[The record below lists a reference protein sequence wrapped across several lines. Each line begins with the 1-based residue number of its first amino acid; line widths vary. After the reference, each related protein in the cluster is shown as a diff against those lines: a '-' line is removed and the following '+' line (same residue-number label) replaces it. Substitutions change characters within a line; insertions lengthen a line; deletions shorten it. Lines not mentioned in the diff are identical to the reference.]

1 MNLRPGIDTP
11 PPKHFV
17 LAKLNA
23 PFDDR
28 KRMIA
33 ALQAIEAVQR
43 DAINEQREHEG
54 QRVVEGWALN
64 VLVAFGLRFFRGP
77 LEERGA
83 EEPVPNFPP
92 GGVFT
97 TRYGTRFGLDKR
109 QVPLYLRTM
118 AAAADDVFVSR
129 RLAKELGR
137 EPSAEETSAAYRKWL
152 AECESDL
159 VLYIEGNHH
168 YLVTDLWDRL
178 LKEAVRPHGLELA
191 CPVDESYGSEDGR
204 DLIGW
209 FDPISNMDD
218 LIQTDP
224 AYYRSKIYLP
234 HPAPGYPGEAETNRD
249 ELRYNGGTYL
259 VHRKYVEDLDKWRSD
274 DFAITDNFG
283 RTWHGE
289 EARARGLGRDRKTG
303 RVVCGSSGRLLEK
316 EFDSAEAHLAPLDSH
331 ILQVRGGNP
340 APFKGPFPPL
350 KPGETNVFHIQDVR
364 IRRRGGNWRS
374 VDPKTGEV
382 TYGLHFF
389 SFQNNI
395 QQTGFEFIQNI
406 WLLNPLFRLNHDHL
420 LDPDKGIAEPVA
432 GGYYF
437 VPPEHRD
444 YPGEVFFE

>member
-11 PPKHFV
+11 PPKHLILV
-17 LAKLNA
+17 KLNA

-28 KRMIA
+28 EKMIA
-33 ALQAIEAVQR
+33 ALKAIEEVQR
-43 DAINEQREHEG
+43 EACDPERQHEG
-54 QRVVEGWALN
+54 KGCVDGWALN
-64 VLVAFGLRFFRGP
+64 LLVAFGLRFFLGP
-77 LEERGA
+77 LEERGP
-83 EEPVPNFPP
+83 EEPIPNFPP
-92 GGVFT
+92 GGNFT
-97 TRYGTRFGLDKR
+97 PRHPSRFGMEKR
-109 QVPLYLRTM
+109 QVPLYLRKVS
-118 AAAADDVFVSR
+118 AADDDLFVKR

-137 EPSAEETSAAYRKWL
+137 EPSAEEAGAAYTEWL
-152 AECESDL
+152 SECESDL
-159 VLYIEGNHH
+159 LLYIEGNHRF
-168 YLVTDLWDRL
+168 LCVDFWDRL
-178 LKEAVRPHGLELA
+178 RKQVVEPHGLELA
-191 CPVDESYGSEDGR
+191 CPIDESYGSEDGR

-209 FDPISNMDD
+209 YDPISNMDD
-218 LIQTDP
+218 LIESDP

-234 HPAPGYPGEAETNRD
+234 HPAPGYPGELETNRD

-259 VHRKYVEDLDKWRSD
+259 VHRKYVEDLDKWSAD
-274 DFAITDNFG
+274 EFTITDNFG

-289 EARARGLGRDRKTG
+289 EARNRALGRDRKSG

-316 EFDSAEAHLAPLDSH
+316 EYDSSEAHLAPLDSH

-340 APFKGPFPPL
+340 APFKAPFPPL
-350 KPGETNVFHIQDVR
+350 KPGETSVFHIQDVR
-364 IRRRGGNWRS
+364 IRRRGGNWRTL
-374 VDPKTGEV
+374 DPETGEP
-382 TYGLHFF
+382 TYGLHFI